1 MAQVKSYQCDE
12 CSVTKQESNHW
23 VLIYAHDRQMN
34 IVPWQD
40 NLARDHRVLHL
51 CGAGCAAKIL
61 SKQIHDWSLQPVVDL
76 VA

>member
-1 MAQVKSYQCDE
+1 MAVLRSYQCDE

-23 VLIYAHDRQMN
+23 VLIFPRDRQLN

-40 NLARDHRVLHL
+40 NLASGAYAVHL

-61 SKQIHDWSLQPVVDL
+61 SKQIHEWSLQSVVDL
-76 VA
+76 VT